1 MAAENQDS
9 IKGKKN
15 LTVRVSDDFY
25 DFMST
30 LCADTG
36 ADMSQHMRAALL
48 MYANWISGER
58 GIYDGLYDYD

>member
-30 LCADTG
+30 LCNNTN
-36 ADMSQHMRAALL
+36 ADMSQHMRTALL
-48 MYANWISGER
+48 MYANWISGEHNA
-58 GIYDGLYDYD
+58 YD